1 MPAALP
7 LPAGAFTHKPLHG
20 YSFSLPHILGL
31 KHNSLPWKESPHF
44 AEEKNQLSP
53 ALEGQ
58 RGQGELELNE

>member
-44 AEEKNQLSP
+44 AEEKNQSCP
-53 ALEGQ
+53 Q
-58 RGQGELELNE
+58 PWRVRGVKESWS